1 MICPKCGKT
10 INDGLKFCPLC
21 GADLRNV
28 AQTFNNQSTPQMQP
42 MSPQGFQQ
50 QNNSQ
55 PNIQQTNNQPQNFQ
69 QPNFQQPNIQQPNI
83 QQPNFRQPNFQQ
95 QSFQQA
101 PPMQRQT
108 PPQAPPMQ
116 QWGSTQVPPPYNTYP
131 GAPMYQSPVPPK
143 KSHGKLIAAFVSLLL
158 VLGIVG
164 GVLANRYFDGK
175 RSSDVASNE
184 GSSEIEVAS
193 NTATTDVS
201 SSNAAVAATED
212 VEWIDTSEEGDSFT
226 ILVYMIGSN
235 LESGGESG
243 IEAGGAAT
251 RDLMEMAEA
260 RWGDDINLIIETG
273 GAKQWANSVVDADKL
288 QRFEM
293 RDGSLNLLEELPLE
307 QMSTQPAL
315 SDFIT
320 YGIENYPA
328 KRFGLI
334 LWNHGGG
341 LLGGYGD
348 DELYDAGMMI
358 SDVASAIKTSGAH
371 MEFVGFDACMMAT
384 FENAYA
390 LRDCANYLIASEE
403 SESNIGWYY
412 TDWLNSLG
420 EDPELE
426 TETIGRKIVDGMISS
441 NQEFDAENEE
451 NYDEFE
457 EYVYEK
463 YGVEIEYGKSATLSM
478 IDLSMMDDVYDAW
491 LTYLLSL
498 KDELDNGGFADQS
511 KARLEA
517 RGYGDIKD
525 VDPYTGNVSE
535 MHYDMVDVLDYIDKT
550 HLTGSFDLEKTIRDC
565 IVYENSEI
573 PGSNGLSVYIPY
585 YLIELYQPLA
595 VPELNA
601 IGLKDEYQEYFDLFC
616 SYMASGNSD
625 IDYEGSS
632 DNNITASASIPDYLE
647 FNEEDGEYALDLTED
662 QINEIASISV
672 EGGYYFPDYV
682 DENGVSHYAVMS
694 WGENVCKVSVND
706 NDHILAKWDGVL
718 SGIDAIDDDE
728 SIYPYFVVID
738 SEYNE
743 DGSMYSLQLI
753 PALLNDTDFIY
764 IIVENT
770 YYSVDNYESEIL
782 GYMYS
787 EQNEVG
793 NRSLYA
799 FQEGDTLLLYCYGYY
814 LEDEDPSEI
823 HAFTDYYY
831 EITVGPNGLES
842 FFTVISD
849 DHKGTEENCFR
860 YIITDIYGNKHYTEW
875 MFY

>member
-1 MICPKCGKT
+1 
-10 INDGLKFCPLC
+10 
-21 GADLRNV
+21 
-28 AQTFNNQSTPQMQP
+28 
-42 MSPQGFQQ
+42 
-50 QNNSQ
+50 
-55 PNIQQTNNQPQNFQ
+55 
-69 QPNFQQPNIQQPNI
+69 
-83 QQPNFRQPNFQQ
+83 
-95 QSFQQA
+95 
-101 PPMQRQT
+101 MQRQA
-108 PPQAPPMQ
+108 PSPNPPMQ
-116 QWGSTQVPPPYNTYP
+116 QWGSSQVPPPYNTYP
-131 GAPMYQSPVPPK
+131 GAPMNYQSPVPPK
-143 KSHGKLIAAFVSLLL
+143 KGPGKIIAAFVALLL
-158 VLGIVG
+158 ILGIVG

-175 RSSDVASNE
+175 RHSDVAADAST
-184 GSSEIEVAS
+184 SDIEVAS
-193 NTATTDVS
+193 NAATTDVS
-201 SSNAAVAATED
+201 TANASNASSED

-235 LESGGESG
+235 LESGGEAG
-243 IEAGGAAT
+243 MEAGGAAT

-273 GAKQWANSVVDADKL
+273 GAAEWANSVVSADKL

-307 QMSTQPAL
+307 QMSTQSAL
-315 SDFIT
+315 SDFIS
-320 YGIENYPA
+320 YGIDNYPA
-328 KRFGLI
+328 KRFGLV

-341 LLGGYGD
+341 LLGGYGA
-348 DELYDAGMMI
+348 DELYDDAGMMI
-358 SDVASAIKTSGAH
+358 SDIASAIKTSGAH

-426 TETIGRKIVDGMISS
+426 TEAIGRKIVDGMISS
-441 NQEFDAENEE
+441 NQEFDQENEE
-451 NYDEFE
+451 VYDEFE
-457 EYVYEK
+457 EYVYET
-463 YGVEIEYGKSATLSM
+463 YGIETEHGKSATLSM
-478 IDLSMMDDVYDAW
+478 IDLSMMDDVYEAW
-491 LTYLLSL
+491 LTYILSL

-517 RGYGDIKD
+517 RGYGDIKE
-525 VDPYTGNVSE
+525 VDPSTGNVTE

-595 VPELNA
+595 VPELKA
-601 IGLKDEYQEYFDLFC
+601 IGLEDEYLEYFDLFC

-625 IDYEGSS
+625 IDYDGSN
-632 DNNITASASIPDYLE
+632 NNITASASIPDYLE
-647 FNEEDGEYALDLTED
+647 FEEEDGEYVLNLSED
-662 QINEIASISV
+662 QINEIASISI
-672 EGGYYFPDYV
+672 EGGYVFPDYV
-682 DENGVSHYAVMS
+682 DENGDSHFAVMS
-694 WGENVCKVSVND
+694 WGENVCKAYVND
-706 NDHILAKWDGVL
+706 NDHIIAEWDGVL
-718 SGIDAIDDDE
+718 SGIEAIDDGE
-728 SIYPYFVVID
+728 SIYPFFVVID
-738 SEYNE
+738 SDYND

-753 PALLNDTDFIY
+753 PAFLNDTDFIY

-787 EQNEVG
+787 DQNEAG
-793 NRSLYA
+793 NRSFYS
-799 FQEGDTLLLYCYGYY
+799 FQEGDTLLLYCYGYF
-814 LEDEDPSEI
+814 LEDEDPSEV
-823 HAFTDYYY
+823 HAFQDYYY
-831 EITVGPNGLES
+831 EITVGQNGLES

-849 DHKGTEENCFR
+849 DHVGTEENCYR
-860 YIITDIYGNKHYTEW
+860 YIITDIYGNKHYSEW
-875 MFY
+875 LYY